1 MSYKPNIIL
10 QKGKHNEN
18 EVIFI
23 RFDFNN
29 ELKNKIKSIKGSQ
42 YSASNNLWYLPIDI
56 FNLNSFFSYMQA
68 YAYIDYSAIK
78 EKKTLST
85 TVDKVIKE
93 VKRKVDLPQAYI
105 DYLDQKRYS
114 PSTKSTYTNYFA
126 DFIRYFFQRKLES
139 ITVDEINAY
148 ILELIREKNISI
160 SQQNQRIS
168 SIKLYYE
175 KIMGNESMAI
185 KIERAHKE
193 KYLPDVLS
201 SSEILEMIN
210 KTGNLKHKCIISLLY
225 SAGLRRSEL
234 INLQLID
241 ILSKQMLIR
250 VKQSKGRKDRY
261 VGLSKHLLK
270 LLRKYFIEY
279 KPQKWLFEGY
289 KQKNYSAESVA
300 NIVRK
305 AGKLAGVK
313 RRVTPH
319 MLRHSFA
326 THHLEQGTDLRYIQ
340 EFLGHSSS
348 KTTEIYTKVAR
359 NDIIRFKNPL
369 DNLYDN
375 KV

>member
-10 QKGKHNEN
+10 QKGKHNEK

-29 ELKNKIKSIKGSQ
+29 EIKNKIKSINGSH
-42 YSASNNLWYLPIDI
+42 YSPSNKVWYLPIDI

-78 EKKTLST
+78 EENTLRT
-85 TVDKVIKE
+85 TVDKVTKE
-93 VKRKVDLPQAYI
+93 VKRKVDLPQAYVNF
-105 DYLDQKRYS
+105 LDQKRYS
-114 PSTKSTYTNYFA
+114 TSTKSTYTNYFA
-126 DFIRYFFQRKLES
+126 DFIRYFHHRKLES

-168 SIKLYYE
+168 SIKFYYE

-305 AGKLAGVK
+305 AGKLAGIK

-326 THHLEQGTDLRYIQ
+326 THHLEQGTGLRYIQ